1 MSTSPVRADSN
12 LEVLRESNRSLRRF
26 ELENGMICLVK
37 PDRSAPVVAIQI
49 WVGTGAIHE
58 EAYLGAGLSHYMEH
72 MIFKGTPT
80 RGPADISR
88 QIDDAGG
95 DINAYTAQDRTVFV
109 VDLPSKNWQVGID
122 VLSDAVM
129 HAALPED
136 EWEREKQVILRE
148 FAMGNDDP
156 DRTINKLLW
165 RTAYRVHPYKY
176 PVIGYEEVFR
186 TMTRDNLEA
195 FFRRNYV
202 PDNMI
207 TVIVGNV
214 DPDQVEA
221 SLRTAFKDFT
231 RRARAPVVVPQE
243 PTQVAPRDA
252 RETGPYNISRLQW
265 SYHTVPLSSPDA
277 PALDLLA
284 SVVGHG
290 RSSRLSKSIK
300 EDKKLVHEIDA
311 WSYTARDPGL
321 FGISAVFDPTNEA
334 AAVDAIQAEVDS
346 WLTKPVTSEELDK
359 AKRMMMVSELGGLQT
374 MSGTAGSYASGE
386 FYAGSPRYN
395 EVYLETLERV
405 TPQMLQDVAKR
416 YLAANN
422 RTIVILAPEE
432 TNAAAAAAADRE
444 PDIEAKKIVLSNGI
458 PLIVREDHRLPF
470 VYAAAALNGGLLS
483 ENETNNGITQ
493 LMVDLLTRGTKTRTA
508 EQIAEQVEERGASL
522 SPFAGRNSFG
532 LQLQCLAQDTDA
544 MLDLFADGL
553 LNSTFPEGELE
564 KQRDVQIAGIEQQ
577 QEQPMFLAQE
587 NLRTLLYPN
596 HPYRF
601 NQSGT
606 KQNVAGISREDI
618 VAHVKR
624 HVVTGNLVLSIFG
637 DITADKAKALAET
650 CFASMGAGEAPER
663 KLAAAVPALPA
674 RTKRREQK
682 EQAIVLLGFPGVDVR
697 DERLDAL
704 SILQKSM
711 SGLSSDLGIEI
722 REKRGL
728 AYYVGAFNQAG
739 IEPGMFVCY
748 AGTREEAAGDVEDLM
763 NQEIERITGKGLREE
778 EFARAREQILAGHEM
793 SLQNNADLA
802 QSCALNEL
810 YGLGW
815 QYTFD
820 LPRRIK
826 AQSIDHVKKAAASVL
841 RRDQEAVSLVLP
853 EPNP

>member
-1 MSTSPVRADSN
+1 VLRDSN
-12 LEVLRESNRSLRRF
+12 RALRRF
-26 ELENGMICLVK
+26 ELDNGMVCLVK
-37 PDRSAPVVAIQI
+37 PDHSAPVVAIQI

-95 DINAYTAQDRTVFV
+95 DINAYTAQDRTVFHA
-109 VDLPSKNWQVGID
+109 DLPSKNWKVGVD

-148 FAMGNDDP
+148 FAMGYDDP

-176 PVIGYEEVFR
+176 PVIGYEEIFR
-186 TMTRDNLEA
+186 TMTRDNLES
-195 FFRRNYV
+195 FFHRHYV

-207 TVIVGNV
+207 TVIVGDV
-214 DPDQVEA
+214 DPDEVEA
-221 SLRTAFKDFT
+221 YLRAAFKDFA

-243 PTQVAPRDA
+243 PAQIAPREA

-265 SYHTVPLSSPDA
+265 SYHTVPLSGPDA

-284 SVVGHG
+284 AVVGHG

-300 EDKKLVHEIDA
+300 EDQQLVHDIDA
-311 WSYTARDPGL
+311 WSYTAKDPGL

-334 AAVDAIQAEVDS
+334 AVVAAIQAEIDT
-346 WLTKPVTSEELDK
+346 WTTKPVSMDELDK
-359 AKRMMMVSELGGLQT
+359 AKRMMTVSELGGLQT
-374 MSGTAGSYASGE
+374 MSGQASSYASGE
-386 FYAGSPRYN
+386 FYAGNPRYN
-395 EVYLETLERV
+395 EFYLETLERV

-416 YLAANN
+416 YLAAEN
-422 RTIVILAPEE
+422 RTIVILAPEA
-432 TNAAAAAAADRE
+432 TNAAAAAAAGKE
-444 PDIEAKKIVLSNGI
+444 SEIEAKKIVLSNGI

-470 VYAAAALNGGLLS
+470 VYAAVALNGGLLS

-493 LMVDLLTRGTKTRTA
+493 LMVDLLTRGTKDRTS
-508 EQIAEQVEERGASL
+508 EQIADQVEERGASL
-522 SPFAGRNSFG
+522 SPYAGRNSFG
-532 LQLQCLAQDTDA
+532 LQLQCLAQDADA
-544 MLDLFADGL
+544 MMDLFADCL
-553 LNSTFPEGELE
+553 LNSTFPEEELE
-564 KQRDVQIAGIEQQ
+564 KQRSVQVAGIEQQ
-577 QEQPMFLAQE
+577 KEQPMFLAQE
-587 NLRTLLYPN
+587 DMRGLLYPN

-606 KQNVAGISREDI
+606 EQSVAALTRGQIEAHFKKHVVAGNI
-618 VAHVKR
+618 A
-624 HVVTGNLVLSIFG
+624 LSIFG
-637 DITADKAKALAET
+637 DITPGAAKALAEK
-650 CFASMGAGEAPER
+650 CFSSMAKGKAPDR
-663 KLAAAVPALPA
+663 NLAAATPTLPA

-728 AYYVGAFNQAG
+728 VYYVGSFNQAG

-763 NQEIERITGKGLREE
+763 NQEIERVTTKGLREE

-793 SLQNNADLA
+793 SLQSNADLA

-810 YGLGW
+810 YGMGW

-820 LPRRIK
+820 LPKRIN
-826 AQSIDHVKKAAASVL
+826 AQTIESVKAAAATVL
-841 RRDQEAVSLVLP
+841 LKNREAVSLVLP
-853 EPNP
+853 EPKPSAAKEEAAP